1 MAARKK
7 VKPGEGFVLRD
18 GSIVETKAQLA
29 TALAK
34 MPDDEFESFCNTSK
48 NDFYVWL
55 RDCLDAELA
64 ERVRGIGGRTELVKA
79 LKAK

>member
-1 MAARKK
+1 MATRKK
-7 VKPGEGFVLRD
+7 AKPGEGFVMHD
-18 GSIVETKAQLA
+18 GSVVETKAQLA
-29 TALAK
+29 TALGK
-34 MPDDEFESFCNTSK
+34 MSDDEFGSFCNPVK

-64 ERVRGIGGRTELVKA
+64 ERIRGIGSRAELVKA

>member
-18 GSIVETKAQLA
+18 GSVVETKVQLA

-34 MPDDEFESFCNTSK
+34 MPDDEFGSFCSATK

-64 ERVRGIGGRTELVKA
+64 ERIRGIGSRTELVEA